1 MKRFIH
7 VFEPFRALNNV
18 VSRVQILAWIIFSIV
33 SARLV
38 KWKGTN
44 KSKNSRNIFLFL
56 CWLMTS
62 NSCSS
67 SVEGDAEQC
76 IGRPIPSGELL
87 CELSC
92 KNYDAALAWQHRST

>member
-1 MKRFIH
+1 
-7 VFEPFRALNNV
+7 
-18 VSRVQILAWIIFSIV
+18 
-33 SARLV
+33 
-38 KWKGTN
+38 
-44 KSKNSRNIFLFL
+44 
-56 CWLMTS
+56 MTS